1 MVQQSWLLVEVVEE
15 RVLGLCI
22 SQGGR
27 KEDDKEG
34 EKDYHPDRGQVGLTL
49 TGGWESQPLYQADSS
64 RRAPAFKSVQSPA
77 GEFRHTANVSSKL
90 FSKFEDENNF

>member
-1 MVQQSWLLVEVVEE
+1 MVVVQQSWLLVEVVEE

-22 SQGGR
+22 SQGVR

-64 RRAPAFKSVQSPA
+64 RRAPCFQTCTVAC
-77 GEFRHTANVSSKL
+77 R
-90 FSKFEDENNF
+90 